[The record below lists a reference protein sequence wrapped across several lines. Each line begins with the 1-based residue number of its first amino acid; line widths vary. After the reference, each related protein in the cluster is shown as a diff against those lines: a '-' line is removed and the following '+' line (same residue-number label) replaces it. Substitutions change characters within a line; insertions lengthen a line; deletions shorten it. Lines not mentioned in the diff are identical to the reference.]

1 MEKQNCPLYLNHRE
15 KGFTFTRLDGSMSS
29 NARTAA
35 LREFS
40 SPAPDSPQ
48 IFLLSLKAGGVGLN
62 LTAASRLY
70 LLDPVSFHFVL
81 PFSF

>member
-1 MEKQNCPLYLNHRE
+1 MNSE
-15 KGFTFTRLDGSMSS
+15 KGFKFSRLDGSMLR

-35 LREFS
+35 ISEFS
-40 SPAPDSPQ
+40 SNDPDSPQ

-70 LLDPVSFHFVL
+70 LLDPVSILAIVEG
-81 PFSF
+81 